1 MNEIATTFRGF
12 MKVGIDLDNTIVDY
26 DAIFQRLANELGN
39 FSGYTLSGKESISNY
54 LRSNNRERE
63 WTQMQG
69 LVYGQQMYEAKI
81 ADGFKEAIL
90 SCASLINEIVI
101 ISHRTY
107 HPAAGG
113 NFDLHKAAQDWI
125 EKNIRLDPELSE
137 IKLSVIFETTL
148 ENKIKSISDQDVSI
162 FIDDHIGVLSDKFF
176 PISVKRIHYSK
187 VRVAPD
193 PIISMSHW
201 DRFSEIIKLCKL

>member
-39 FSGYTLSGKESISNY
+39 FSGCNLSGKEEIANY
-54 LRSNNRERE
+54 LRSNNRETE